1 MKHDVH
7 VVGVKDDSGD
17 VIAATLM
24 TEARA
29 LKFYKYFYTHRGPV
43 MDYSNIKLVHF
54 FKSLTEYLKTK
65 LSICFSRSIYFR
77 KPT

>member
-29 LKFYKYFYTHRGPV
+29 LKFYKYFYTSWS
-43 MDYSNIKLVHF
+43 SNGL
-54 FKSLTEYLKTK
+54 
-65 LSICFSRSIYFR
+65 
-77 KPT
+77 